1 MTGMTDRSCVFC
13 PMIAALENAETYRG
27 ATGGV
32 SRRVALLPTA
42 VAVLGTD
49 QYYAG
54 YTLVI
59 ARRHA
64 TELYHLPD
72 SESTAYFQDML
83 RVARAI
89 DRAFLPRKM
98 NYELLG
104 NTVAHLHWHL
114 FPRYADDPAP
124 TRPTWENEHA
134 VKRLTEAE
142 SVKTIDAIR
151 TQLT

>member
-1 MTGMTDRSCVFC
+1 MTETSCSFC
-13 PMIAALENAETYRG
+13 PLVTGLEAAEIHRSASGT
-27 ATGGV
+27 V
-32 SRRVALLPTA
+32 SRRIALLPTA
-42 VAVLGTD
+42 VVVLGND
-49 QYYAG
+49 QYYRG
-54 YTLVI
+54 YALVI

-89 DRAFLPRKM
+89 DRAFSPRKM

-114 FPRYADDPAP
+114 FPRYADDPNP
-124 TRPTWENEHA
+124 TRPTWENAHEPRPLA
-134 VKRLTEAE
+134 DTEYAR
-142 SVKTIDAIR
+142 TIDAIR
-151 TQLT
+151 RHLG

>member
-1 MTGMTDRSCVFC
+1 MTEASCPFC
-13 PMIAALENAETYRG
+13 PLVAALETAETYRTPSG
-27 ATGGV
+27 DV

-42 VAVLGTD
+42 VAVLGAD
-49 QYYAG
+49 QFYRG

-64 TELYHLPD
+64 RELYHLPD
-72 SESTAYFQDML
+72 ADSAAYMRDMV

-89 DRAFLPRKM
+89 DQAFAPRKM

-114 FPRYADDPAP
+114 FPRYAGDPNPA
-124 TRPTWENEHA
+124 RPTWEHPHA
-134 VKRLTEAE
+134 PALLAEAGYAE
-142 SVKTIDAIR
+142 VIQAIR
-151 TQLT
+151 RHLG

>member
-1 MTGMTDRSCVFC
+1 MNETSCPFC
-13 PMIAALENAETYRG
+13 PMVAALESRETYQ
-27 ATGGV
+27 APSGGV

-49 QYYAG
+49 QYYPG

-64 TELYHLPD
+64 TELYHLSD
-72 SESTAYFQDML
+72 AESTGYFQDML

-89 DRAFLPRKM
+89 DRAFSPRKM

-114 FPRYADDPAP
+114 FPRYADDPNPA
-124 TRPTWENEHA
+124 RPTWEHTHA
-134 VKRLTEAE
+134 PKLLAE
-142 SVKTIDAIR
+142 PEYARTITAI
-151 TQLT
+151 QAHLG

>member
-1 MTGMTDRSCVFC
+1 MTDASCPFC
-13 PMIAALENAETYRG
+13 PLVAALETADTYRAPSG
-27 ATGGV
+27 DV

-42 VAVLGTD
+42 VAVLGND
-49 QYYAG
+49 QFYRG

-64 TELYHLPD
+64 RELYHLPD
-72 SESTAYFQDML
+72 ADSAAYMQDMV

-89 DRAFLPRKM
+89 DQAFSPRKM

-114 FPRYADDPAP
+114 FPRYAGDPNPA
-124 TRPTWENEHA
+124 RPTWEQPHA
-134 VKRLTEAE
+134 PALLGDAE
-142 SVKTIDAIR
+142 YGQTIEAIR
-151 TQLT
+151 RHLG

>member
-1 MTGMTDRSCVFC
+1 MSEAGCVFC
-13 PMIAALENAETYRG
+13 PMVATLEKEETYRG
-27 ATGGV
+27 SAGSV
-32 SRRVALLPTA
+32 SRRIALLPTA

-64 TELYHLPD
+64 TELYHL
-72 SESTAYFQDML
+72 SEAESTGYFQDML
-83 RVARAI
+83 RMARAI
-89 DRAFLPRKM
+89 DRAFSPRKM

-114 FPRYADDPAP
+114 FPRYADDPNP
-124 TRPTWENEHA
+124 TRPTWEYEHA
-134 VKRLTEAE
+134 PKRLSETDYTKA
-142 SVKTIDAIR
+142 IDAIR
-151 TQLT
+151 THLA

>member
-1 MTGMTDRSCVFC
+1 MTDQSCVFC
-13 PMIAALENAETYRG
+13 PMIAALEKAETYRG
-27 ATGGV
+27 SSGGM
-32 SRRVALLPTA
+32 SRRIALLPTA

-49 QYYAG
+49 QYYTG

-89 DRAFLPRKM
+89 DRAFSPRKM

-114 FPRYADDPAP
+114 FPRYADDPNP
-124 TRPTWENEHA
+124 NRPTWEHPHDP
-134 VKRLTEAE
+134 KRLSDAE
-142 SVKTIDAIR
+142 CVKTIEAIR
-151 TQLT
+151 AHLT